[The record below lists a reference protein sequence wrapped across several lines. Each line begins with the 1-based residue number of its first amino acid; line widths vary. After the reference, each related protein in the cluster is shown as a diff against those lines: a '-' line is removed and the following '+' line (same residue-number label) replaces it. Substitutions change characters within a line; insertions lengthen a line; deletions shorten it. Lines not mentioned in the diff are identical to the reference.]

1 MFCTDPHPQVL
12 AKHGNEV
19 RGLQEHL
26 RKARIRRNSL
36 SRRLRGTEEELLR
49 TKDVLHRLQLLSED
63 RSLKER
69 EELSHRLALISV
81 DLNRKNKRIQV
92 QYMHSQGRADSM
104 FTGQLDVCIET
115 DWVFKSVL
123 VFYWETKIG
132 GQGQYSYAR
141 LILYT

>member
-1 MFCTDPHPQVL
+1 MFCTHPHPQVL

-19 RGLQEHL
+19 RGLQELL

-49 TKDVLHRLQLLSED
+49 TKDILHRLQLLSED

-104 FTGQLDVCIET
+104 FTGQVDACIET
-115 DWVFKSVL
+115 DWVFNSVHL
-123 VFYWETKIG
+123 YWSSTGRPI
-132 GQGQYSYAR
+132 
-141 LILYT
+141 